1 MCSLQFTGC
10 TKDEATIESE
20 AAATEAKA
28 ELILLNDKYVDEYGN
43 AGRLYANPD
52 NPSQILFDIVILAGS
67 DSKELC
73 NPNATGTLDDIGA
86 RGVVEYV
93 CTGEAKNCW
102 HGDKVIYSCP
112 GTIDAL
118 KKR

>member
-43 AGRLYANPD
+43 AGRLYANAD
-52 NPSQILFDIVILAGS
+52 DPSQVLFDIVILAGS

-73 NPNATGTLDDIGA
+73 NPKATGTMDRKNDK
-86 RGVVEYV
+86 GVKTYICEKP
-93 CTGEAKNCW
+93 ALNCW

-118 KKR
+118 K